1 MLVSEADD
9 RMMPFSLKSITNG
22 HRAQQRNQGV
32 AATTEWPFS
41 SSASSVASTRPCWTS
56 TGYNRQAGI
65 CSPEKTLLL
74 CDLCLCDMYILP
86 WSGSLWRSSHFWR
99 QPWNK
104 KNQDQNVK
112 ALPSL
117 IGILKEPDKAHV
129 LWWFRVG
136 SWSRRD
142 LRVQLLYLEQ
152 SWLLFRKK
160 PWTELESHIYFII
173 QILKQEYSPP
183 SFLPDV
189 PLESALF
196 FHRTASYR
204 CCKEDRG
211 WIFSWSALWLPD
223 MSLAPRL
230 VKHQRQFTKEQI
242 VL

>member
-1 MLVSEADD
+1 MLVSEADN

-22 HRAQQRNQGV
+22 HRAQHRNQGV

-41 SSASSVASTRPCWTS
+41 SSASSVASTHPCWTS

-65 CSPEKTLLL
+65 CSPEQNMLL
-74 CDLCLCDMYILP
+74 CDLWLCDMYILP

-112 ALPSL
+112 TLPSL

-142 LRVQLLYLEQ
+142 LRVQLLHLEQ
-152 SWLLFRKK
+152 N
-160 PWTELESHIYFII
+160 
-173 QILKQEYSPP
+173 
-183 SFLPDV
+183 
-189 PLESALF
+189 
-196 FHRTASYR
+196 
-204 CCKEDRG
+204 
-211 WIFSWSALWLPD
+211 
-223 MSLAPRL
+223 
-230 VKHQRQFTKEQI
+230 
-242 VL
+242 